1 MAKEKADAKKGGKKA
16 ETKAEEK
23 PATEGLIREA
33 LEAAAKDLVAVM
45 QLVKT
50 PLNGDLAELD
60 DEALK
65 AAIVDAAD
73 AGGVS
78 GLVGDGNL
86 KAVQK
91 ADHAVEGIDTVAAG
105 TKAVLIALDC
115 DPGVGVREEKGKASK
130 AKAEKAAEPPAEK
143 PSGKKGK
150 AGAEKAPAK
159 EKPAKAEGKKRE
171 APKRWEG
178 VEKDEFGFHKGSNAS
193 AFIEHLKASG
203 KKGTTMAEA
212 AEALGQ
218 AKGTTFYAPFKAL
231 VEAGK
236 AERRE
241 GRLYFLK

>member
-1 MAKEKADAKKGGKKA
+1 MAKEKAETKKGGKKA
-16 ETKAEEK
+16 ETKAAEK

-60 DEALK
+60 DDALK

-73 AGGVS
+73 AEGVS

-130 AKAEKAAEPPAEK
+130 AKAEKPAAE
-143 PSGKKGK
+143 KKGK
-150 AGAEKAPAK
+150 EKAAKAPK
-159 EKPAKAEGKKRE
+159 EKKEGSKRPGFHGAGGEGKPGVIASIRE
-171 APKRWEG
+171 
-178 VEKDEFGFHKGSNAS
+178 F
-193 AFIEHLKASG
+193 LKASG
-203 KKGTTMAEA
+203 KKGITKEEILTKLTDRFPDRA
-212 AEALGQ
+212 ADSMKATINVQLPGRIGGDE
-218 AKGTTFYAPFKAL
+218 FK
-231 VEAGK
+231 VEKNGDKYHVA
-236 AERRE
+236 
-241 GRLYFLK
+241 

>member
-16 ETKAEEK
+16 ESKAAEK
-23 PATEGLIREA
+23 PVTEGLIREA
-33 LEAAAKDLVAVM
+33 LEAAARDLVAIM

-60 DEALK
+60 DDALK

-73 AGGVS
+73 AEGTG
-78 GLVGDGNL
+78 GLVGSENL

-91 ADHAVEGIDTVAAG
+91 VDKAVEGIDVVAVG
-105 TKAVLIALDC
+105 TKAILIALDC

-150 AGAEKAPAK
+150 EKAPAK

-193 AFIEHLKASG
+193 AFIEHLRASG

-218 AKGTTFYAPFKAL
+218 AKGTTFYSSWKA
-231 VEAGK
+231 VKAAGK
-236 AERRE
+236 GERRE
-241 GRLYFLK
+241 GRMYFKK